1 MRFEGGRYICA
12 RCGAVLDI
20 AASTRPQVSM
30 HGASGQ
36 PNVRII
42 SVKGKEIHRCS
53 YDDAPGN
60 ELPSR

>member
-12 RCGAVLDI
+12 RCGAVLEI
-20 AASTRPQVSM
+20 SSSARPQVSM
-30 HGASGQ
+30 HAASGQ

-53 YDDAPGN
+53 YADDDKSPD
-60 ELPSR
+60 R

>member
-20 AASTRPQVSM
+20 AASSRPQVSM
-30 HGASGQ
+30 HAASGQ

-42 SVKGKEIHRCS
+42 SVKGQEIHRCT
-53 YDDAPGN
+53 YGDEPDDGPPN
-60 ELPSR
+60 R